1 MAIKLVNI
9 PGIGEVKLTK
19 RSGTKRLKL
28 RLSHK
33 GEVVVSMPTWL
44 PFKAGEKFAESHR
57 EWIEKHAVEPK
68 LLLPNQT
75 IGKTHTLL
83 FAVTDSAKPSVRVNE
98 SIVTVKVP
106 VGMTVKT
113 GSVQEAALRGVRKA
127 LKIQEPILEK
137 RLVEISG
144 TTGLKYRAS
153 RYGFMKSRWGSCR
166 SDKTITLNYHLLY
179 LTDELIDYVIIHELS
194 HTKHMNHSSDFWSLV
209 ESFSPNYKQLRKSV
223 KKFNLA
229 T

>member
-1 MAIKLVNI
+1 MAIKLVDI
-9 PGIGEVKLTK
+9 PGIGEIKLTK

-57 EWIEKHAVEPK
+57 DWIEKHRVEPK

-83 FAVTDSAKPSVRVNE
+83 FAVTDSTKPSVKVNE
-98 SIVTVKVP
+98 SFVTVNVP

-127 LKIQEPILEK
+127 LKLQEPYLEE
-137 RLVEISG
+137 RLIEISS
-144 TTGLKYRAS
+144 TTGLKYRTS

-179 LTDELIDYVIIHELS
+179 LADDLIDYVIIHELS

-223 KKFNLA
+223 KKFNL
-229 T
+229 TT